1 MTIKVGNLGN
11 NTLNGTSHSD
21 RLFGLF
27 GDDKLFGFGGSDD
40 LFGGPGADRLEGG
53 AGNDDLYGGF
63 GVDMASYRDD
73 PTADGV
79 TVNLSSREAIDGWGG
94 HDDLHSIENV
104 TGSDGDDLITGNS
117 GRNRLLGLRGDDDIR
132 GHGGGDTLAGHR
144 GSDFLSGNKG
154 NDRLD
159 GNNGTDTLFGGNGED
174 KLSGGAHNDLL
185 NGGTGNDALWGGW
198 GADRFVYD
206 SETGDSDRI
215 RDFQNN
221 IDTIAIDVADGTTI
235 DDVIALA
242 SEVGDDVQIDFG
254 DGNVL
259 TIEDAKISHLPND
272 IVLL

>member
-1 MTIKVGNLGN
+1 
-11 NTLNGTSHSD
+11 
-21 RLFGLF
+21 
-27 GDDKLFGFGGSDD
+27 
-40 LFGGPGADRLEGG
+40 
-53 AGNDDLYGGF
+53 
-63 GVDMASYRDD
+63 MASYRDD